1 MNKIVVTLGEPAGI
15 GPDLGV
21 LLAQK
26 KLSKDIIFIADSLLI
41 HQSADKLNKKVDL
54 NVMQNISSKTYS
66 NKNLMNL
73 LPVKLNVKNNPG
85 IMNYKNSEYV
95 INSIKLAA
103 NLCLEKKASAM
114 VTGPISKS
122 ILNKAGFKISGHT
135 EFLAD
140 ICKKKSL
147 MLLMNKKIKVAL
159 HTTHLPIQSV
169 TKEITKA
176 KLKETIS
183 LLNEEMKI
191 KFAISKPKILVTG
204 LNPHAGE
211 DGLLGLQDS
220 KIIAPVIRDF
230 QEKNVC
236 VDGPVAADT
245 AFLRKNIAKYDVIL
259 TMYHDQGLPVIKFD
273 NFKTTVNV
281 TLGLPIVRVSVDH
294 GTALDLVGTGKID
307 TSSFEQAIKVAKKLC
322 NA

>member
-1 MNKIVVTLGEPAGI
+1 MKKIVVTLGEPAGI

-21 LLAQK
+21 LLSQK
-26 KLSKDIIFIADSLLI
+26 KLSKNIIFIADPLLMY
-41 HQSADKLNKKVDL
+41 QSADKLNKKIDI
-54 NVMQNISSKTYS
+54 NVMHNTSSKTYS
-66 NKNLMNL
+66 IKNLINL
-73 LPVKLNVKNNPG
+73 LPVKLNVKNKPG
-85 IMNYKNSEYV
+85 MMNYKNSGYV
-95 INSIKLAA
+95 INSIRLAA
-103 NLCLEKKASAM
+103 NLCLEREASAM

-122 ILNKAGFKISGHT
+122 ILNKAGYKISGHT

-169 TKEITKA
+169 TKEITKI
-176 KLKETIS
+176 KLKKTIS
-183 LLNEEMKI
+183 LLNEEMKK

-211 DGLLGLQDS
+211 DGLLGQQDS
-220 KIIAPVIRDF
+220 KIIAPVIKDF
-230 QEKNVC
+230 QKKNVC

-307 TSSFEQAIKVAKKLC
+307 TSSFEEAIKVAKKLC

>member
-1 MNKIVVTLGEPAGI
+1 MKKIVVTLGEPAGI

-21 LLAQK
+21 LLSQK
-26 KLSKDIIFIADSLLI
+26 KLSKNIIFIADPLLI
-41 HQSADKLNKKVDL
+41 YQSADKLNKKIDI
-54 NVMQNISSKTYS
+54 NVMHNTSSKTYS
-66 NKNLMNL
+66 IKNLINL
-73 LPVKLNVKNNPG
+73 LPVKLNVKNKPG
-85 IMNYKNSEYV
+85 MMNYKNSEYV
-95 INSIKLAA
+95 INSIRLAA
-103 NLCLEKKASAM
+103 NLCLEKEASAM

-122 ILNKAGFKISGHT
+122 ILNKAGYKISGHT

-169 TKEITKA
+169 TKEITKT
-176 KLKETIS
+176 KLKKTIS
-183 LLNEEMKI
+183 LLNEEMKT

-220 KIIAPVIRDF
+220 KIIAPVIKDF
-230 QEKNVC
+230 QKKNVC

>member
-1 MNKIVVTLGEPAGI
+1 VTLGEPAGI

-21 LLAQK
+21 LLSQK
-26 KLSKDIIFIADSLLI
+26 KLSKNIIFIADPLLI
-41 HQSADKLNKKVDL
+41 YQSADKLNKKIDI
-54 NVMQNISSKTYS
+54 NVMHNTSSKTYS
-66 NKNLMNL
+66 IKNLINL
-73 LPVKLNVKNNPG
+73 LPVKLNVKNKPG
-85 IMNYKNSEYV
+85 MMNYKNSEYV
-95 INSIKLAA
+95 INSIRLAA
-103 NLCLEKKASAM
+103 NLCLEREASAM

-122 ILNKAGFKISGHT
+122 ILNKAGYKISGHT

-147 MLLMNKKIKVAL
+147 MLLMNKKIKIAL

-169 TKEITKA
+169 TKEITKI
-176 KLKETIS
+176 KLKKTIS
-183 LLNEEMKI
+183 LLNEEMKT

-220 KIIAPVIRDF
+220 KIIAPVIKDF
-230 QEKNVC
+230 QKKNVC

-245 AFLRKNIAKYDVIL
+245 AFLRKNIAKYDVSL

>member
-1 MNKIVVTLGEPAGI
+1 MTLGEPAGI

-21 LLAQK
+21 LLSEK
-26 KLSKDIIFIADSLLI
+26 KLSKNIIFIADPLLI
-41 HQSADKLNKKVDL
+41 YQSADKLNKKVDI
-54 NVMQNISSKTYS
+54 NVMHNTSSKTYS
-66 NKNLMNL
+66 NKNLINL
-73 LPVKLNVKNNPG
+73 LPVKLNVKNKPG
-85 IMNYKNSEYV
+85 MMNYKNSEYV
-95 INSIKLAA
+95 INSIRLAA
-103 NLCLEKKASAM
+103 NLCLEREASAM

-122 ILNKAGFKISGHT
+122 ILNKAGYKISGHT

-169 TKEITKA
+169 TKEITKT
-176 KLKETIS
+176 KLKKTIS
-183 LLNEEMKI
+183 LLNEEMKT

-220 KIIAPVIRDF
+220 KIIAPVIKDF
-230 QEKNVC
+230 QKKNVC

-307 TSSFEQAIKVAKKLC
+307 TSSFEEAIKVAKKLC

>member
-1 MNKIVVTLGEPAGI
+1 MKKIVVTLGEPAGI

-21 LLAQK
+21 LLSQK
-26 KLSKDIIFIADSLLI
+26 KLSKNIIFIADPLLI
-41 HQSADKLNKKVDL
+41 YQSADRLNKKIDI
-54 NVMQNISSKTYS
+54 NVMHNSSSKTYS
-66 NKNLMNL
+66 NKNLINL
-73 LPVKLNVKNNPG
+73 LPVKLNVKNKPG
-85 IMNYKNSEYV
+85 MMNYKNSEYV
-95 INSIKLAA
+95 INSIRLAA
-103 NLCLEKKASAM
+103 NLCLEKEASAM

-122 ILNKAGFKISGHT
+122 ILNKAGYKISGHT

-169 TKEITKA
+169 TKEITKT
-176 KLKETIS
+176 KLKKTIS
-183 LLNEEMKI
+183 LLNEEMKT

-220 KIIAPVIRDF
+220 KIIAPVIKDF
-230 QEKNVC
+230 QKKNVC

-294 GTALDLVGTGKID
+294 GTALDLVGTGNID

>member
-1 MNKIVVTLGEPAGI
+1 MKKIVVTLGEPAGI

-21 LLAQK
+21 LLSHK
-26 KLSKDIIFIADSLLI
+26 KIYKNIIFIADPSLI
-41 HQSADKLNKKVDL
+41 YQSANKLNKKIDI
-54 NVMQNISSKTYS
+54 NIMENISSKTYS

-73 LPVKLNVKNNPG
+73 LPVKLCVKNKPG
-85 IMNYKNSEYV
+85 LMNYKNSKYV
-95 INSIKLAA
+95 VNTIELAA
-103 NLCLEKKASAM
+103 NLCLDKKVSAM

-169 TKEITKA
+169 TKEVTKA
-176 KLKETIS
+176 KLKKTIS

-211 DGLLGLQDS
+211 DGLLGMQDS
-220 KIIAPVIRDF
+220 KIIAPVIKDF
-230 QEKNVC
+230 KIKNVD

-273 NFKTTVNV
+273 DFKTTVNV

-294 GTALDLVGTGKID
+294 GTALELVGTGKID
-307 TSSFEQAIKVAKKLC
+307 TSSFEEAIKVARKLC

>member
-1 MNKIVVTLGEPAGI
+1 MTLGEPAGI

-21 LLAQK
+21 LLSQK
-26 KLSKDIIFIADSLLI
+26 KLSKNIIFIADPLLI
-41 HQSADKLNKKVDL
+41 YQSADKLNKKIDI
-54 NVMQNISSKTYS
+54 NVMHNTSSKTYS
-66 NKNLMNL
+66 NKNLINL
-73 LPVKLNVKNNPG
+73 LPVKLNVKNKPG
-85 IMNYKNSEYV
+85 MMNYKNSEYV
-95 INSIKLAA
+95 INSIRLAA
-103 NLCLEKKASAM
+103 NLCLEREASAM

-122 ILNKAGFKISGHT
+122 ILNKAGYKISGHT

-169 TKEITKA
+169 TKEITKT
-176 KLKETIS
+176 KLKKTIS
-183 LLNEEMKI
+183 LLNEEMKT

-220 KIIAPVIRDF
+220 KIIAPVIKDF
-230 QEKNVC
+230 QKKNVC

-307 TSSFEQAIKVAKKLC
+307 TSSFEEAIKVAKKLC

>member
-1 MNKIVVTLGEPAGI
+1 MKKIVVTLGEPAGI

-21 LLAQK
+21 LLSQK
-26 KLSKDIIFIADSLLI
+26 KLSKNIIFIADPLLI
-41 HQSADKLNKKVDL
+41 YQSADKLNKKIDI
-54 NVMQNISSKTYS
+54 NVMHNTSSKTYS
-66 NKNLMNL
+66 NKNLINL
-73 LPVKLNVKNNPG
+73 LPVKLNVKNKPG
-85 IMNYKNSEYV
+85 MMNYKNSEYV
-95 INSIKLAA
+95 INSIRLAA
-103 NLCLEKKASAM
+103 NLCLDKEASAM

-122 ILNKAGFKISGHT
+122 ILNKAGYKISGHT

-147 MLLMNKKIKVAL
+147 MLLMNKKIKIAL

-169 TKEITKA
+169 TKEITKT
-176 KLKETIS
+176 KLKKTIS
-183 LLNEEMKI
+183 LLNEEMKT

-220 KIIAPVIRDF
+220 KIIAPVIKDF
-230 QEKNVC
+230 QKKNVC

-307 TSSFEQAIKVAKKLC
+307 TSSFEEAIKVAKKLC

>member
-1 MNKIVVTLGEPAGI
+1 MKKIVVTLGEPAGI

-21 LLAQK
+21 LLSQK
-26 KLSKDIIFIADSLLI
+26 KLSKNIIFIADPSLI
-41 HQSADKLNKKVDL
+41 YQSADKLNKKVDI
-54 NVMQNISSKTYS
+54 NVMHNSSSKTYS

-73 LPVKLNVKNNPG
+73 LPVKLNVKNKPG
-85 IMNYKNSEYV
+85 MMNYKNSGYV
-95 INSIKLAA
+95 INSIRLAA
-103 NLCLEKKASAM
+103 NLCLEREASAM

-122 ILNKAGFKISGHT
+122 ILNKAGYKISGHT

-169 TKEITKA
+169 TKEITKT
-176 KLKETIS
+176 KLKKTIS
-183 LLNEEMKI
+183 LLNEEMKK

-211 DGLLGLQDS
+211 DGLLGQQDS
-220 KIIAPVIRDF
+220 KIIAPVIKDF
-230 QEKNVC
+230 QKKNVC

>member
-1 MNKIVVTLGEPAGI
+1 MKKIVVTLGEPAGI

-21 LLAQK
+21 LLSQK
-26 KLSKDIIFIADSLLI
+26 KLSKNIIFIADHLLI
-41 HQSADKLNKKVDL
+41 YQSADKLNKKIDI
-54 NVMQNISSKTYS
+54 NVMHNTSSKTYS
-66 NKNLMNL
+66 NKNLINL
-73 LPVKLNVKNNPG
+73 LPVKLNVKNKPG
-85 IMNYKNSEYV
+85 MMNYKNSEYV
-95 INSIKLAA
+95 INSIRLAA
-103 NLCLEKKASAM
+103 NLCLEKEASAM

-122 ILNKAGFKISGHT
+122 ILNKAGYKISGHT

-147 MLLMNKKIKVAL
+147 MLLMNKKIKIAL

-169 TKEITKA
+169 TKEITKT
-176 KLKETIS
+176 KLKKTIS
-183 LLNEEMKI
+183 LLNEEMKT

-220 KIIAPVIRDF
+220 KIIAPVIKDF
-230 QEKNVC
+230 QKKNVC

-307 TSSFEQAIKVAKKLC
+307 TSSFEEAIKVAKKLC

>member
-1 MNKIVVTLGEPAGI
+1 MKKIVVTLGEPAGI

-21 LLAQK
+21 LLSQK
-26 KLSKDIIFIADSLLI
+26 KLSKNIIFIADPLLI
-41 HQSADKLNKKVDL
+41 YQSADKLNKKIDI
-54 NVMQNISSKTYS
+54 NVMHNTSSKTYS
-66 NKNLMNL
+66 NKNLINL
-73 LPVKLNVKNNPG
+73 LPVKLNVKNKPG
-85 IMNYKNSEYV
+85 MMNYKNSEYV
-95 INSIKLAA
+95 INSIRLAA
-103 NLCLEKKASAM
+103 NLCLEKEASAM

-122 ILNKAGFKISGHT
+122 ILNKAGYKISGHT

-147 MLLMNKKIKVAL
+147 MLLMNKKIKIAL

-169 TKEITKA
+169 TKEITKT
-176 KLKETIS
+176 KLKKTIS
-183 LLNEEMKI
+183 LLNEEMKK

-220 KIIAPVIRDF
+220 KIIAPVIKDF
-230 QEKNVC
+230 QKKNVC

-307 TSSFEQAIKVAKKLC
+307 TSSFEEAIKVAKKLC

>member
-1 MNKIVVTLGEPAGI
+1 MKKIVVTLGEPAGI

-21 LLAQK
+21 LLSQK
-26 KLSKDIIFIADSLLI
+26 KLSKNIIFIADPLLI
-41 HQSADKLNKKVDL
+41 YQSADKLNKKIDI
-54 NVMQNISSKTYS
+54 NVMHNTSSKTYS
-66 NKNLMNL
+66 NKNLINL
-73 LPVKLNVKNNPG
+73 LPVKLNVKNKPG
-85 IMNYKNSEYV
+85 MMNYKNSEYV
-95 INSIKLAA
+95 INSIRQAA
-103 NLCLEKKASAM
+103 NLCLEKEASAM

-122 ILNKAGFKISGHT
+122 ILNKAGYKISGHT

-147 MLLMNKKIKVAL
+147 MLLMNKKIKIAL

-169 TKEITKA
+169 TKEITKT
-176 KLKETIS
+176 KLKKTIS
-183 LLNEEMKI
+183 LLNEEMKT

-220 KIIAPVIRDF
+220 KIIAPVIKDF
-230 QEKNVC
+230 QKKNVC

-245 AFLRKNIAKYDVIL
+245 AFLRKNIVKYDVIL

>member
-1 MNKIVVTLGEPAGI
+1 MKKIVVTLGEPAGI

-21 LLAQK
+21 LLSQK
-26 KLSKDIIFIADSLLI
+26 KLSKNIVFIADPLLI
-41 HQSADKLNKKVDL
+41 YQSADKLNKKIDI
-54 NVMQNISSKTYS
+54 NVMHNTSSKTYS
-66 NKNLMNL
+66 NKNLINL
-73 LPVKLNVKNNPG
+73 LPVKLNVKNKPG
-85 IMNYKNSEYV
+85 MMNYKNSEYV
-95 INSIKLAA
+95 INSIRLAA
-103 NLCLEKKASAM
+103 NLCLEKEASAM

-122 ILNKAGFKISGHT
+122 ILNKAGYKISGHT

-147 MLLMNKKIKVAL
+147 MLLMNEKIKVAL

-169 TKEITKA
+169 TKEITKT
-176 KLKETIS
+176 KLKKTIS
-183 LLNEEMKI
+183 LLNEEMKT

-220 KIIAPVIRDF
+220 KIIAPVIKDF
-230 QEKNVC
+230 QKKNVC

-307 TSSFEQAIKVAKKLC
+307 TSSFEEAIKVAKKLC

>member
-1 MNKIVVTLGEPAGI
+1 MKKIVVTLGEPAGI

-21 LLAQK
+21 LLSQK
-26 KLSKDIIFIADSLLI
+26 KLSKNIIFIADPLLI
-41 HQSADKLNKKVDL
+41 YQSADKLNKKVDI
-54 NVMQNISSKTYS
+54 NVMRDTSSKTYS
-66 NKNLMNL
+66 DKNLINL
-73 LPVKLNVKNNPG
+73 LPVKLNVKNKPG
-85 IMNYKNSEYV
+85 MMNYRNSGYV

-103 NLCLEKKASAM
+103 NLCLEKEASAM

-122 ILNKAGFKISGHT
+122 ILNKAGYKISGHT

-176 KLKETIS
+176 KLKKTIS
-183 LLNEEMKI
+183 LLNEEMKK
-191 KFAISKPKILVTG
+191 KFAITKPRILVTG

-220 KIIAPVIRDF
+220 KIIAPVIKDF

-273 NFKTTVNV
+273 SFKTTVNV

>member
-169 TKEITKA
+169 TKEITKV
-176 KLKETIS
+176 KLKKTIS

-307 TSSFEQAIKVAKKLC
+307 TSSFEEAIKVAKKLC

>member
-1 MNKIVVTLGEPAGI
+1 MKKIVVTLGEPAGI

-21 LLAQK
+21 LLSQK
-26 KLSKDIIFIADSLLI
+26 KLSKNIIFIADPLLI
-41 HQSADKLNKKVDL
+41 YQSADKLNKKIDI
-54 NVMQNISSKTYS
+54 NVMHNTSSKTYS
-66 NKNLMNL
+66 NKNLINL
-73 LPVKLNVKNNPG
+73 LPVKLNVKNKPG
-85 IMNYKNSEYV
+85 MMNYKNSEYV
-95 INSIKLAA
+95 INSIRLAA
-103 NLCLEKKASAM
+103 NLCLEKEASAM

-122 ILNKAGFKISGHT
+122 ILNKAGYKISGHT

-169 TKEITKA
+169 TKEITKT
-176 KLKETIS
+176 KLKKTIS
-183 LLNEEMKI
+183 LLNEEMKT

-220 KIIAPVIRDF
+220 KIIAPVIKDF
-230 QEKNVC
+230 QKKNVC

>member
-1 MNKIVVTLGEPAGI
+1 MKKIVVTLGEPAGI

-21 LLAQK
+21 LLSQK
-26 KLSKDIIFIADSLLI
+26 KLSKNIIFIADPLLI
-41 HQSADKLNKKVDL
+41 YQSADRLNKKIDI
-54 NVMQNISSKTYS
+54 NVMHNSSSKTYS
-66 NKNLMNL
+66 NKNLINL
-73 LPVKLNVKNNPG
+73 LPVKLNVKNKPG
-85 IMNYKNSEYV
+85 MMNYKNSEYV
-95 INSIKLAA
+95 INSIRLAA
-103 NLCLEKKASAM
+103 NLCLEKEASAM

-122 ILNKAGFKISGHT
+122 ILNKAGYKISGHT

-169 TKEITKA
+169 TKEITKT
-176 KLKETIS
+176 KLKKTIS
-183 LLNEEMKI
+183 LLNEEMKT

-220 KIIAPVIRDF
+220 KIIAPVIKDF
-230 QEKNVC
+230 QKKNVC

-307 TSSFEQAIKVAKKLC
+307 TSSFEQAIKVAKELC

>member
-1 MNKIVVTLGEPAGI
+1 MKKIVVTLGEPAGI

-21 LLAQK
+21 LLSQK
-26 KLSKDIIFIADSLLI
+26 KLSKNIVFIADPLLI
-41 HQSADKLNKKVDL
+41 YQSADKLNKKIDI
-54 NVMQNISSKTYS
+54 NVMHNTSSKTYS
-66 NKNLMNL
+66 NKNLINL
-73 LPVKLNVKNNPG
+73 LPVKLNVKNKPG
-85 IMNYKNSEYV
+85 MMNYKNSEYV
-95 INSIKLAA
+95 INSIRLAA
-103 NLCLEKKASAM
+103 NLCLEREASAM

-122 ILNKAGFKISGHT
+122 ILNKAGYKISGHT

-169 TKEITKA
+169 TKEITKT
-176 KLKETIS
+176 KLKKTIS
-183 LLNEEMKI
+183 LLNEEMKT

-220 KIIAPVIRDF
+220 KIIAPVIKDF
-230 QEKNVC
+230 QKKNVC

-307 TSSFEQAIKVAKKLC
+307 TSSFEEAIKVAKKLC

>member
-1 MNKIVVTLGEPAGI
+1 MKKIVVTLGEPAGI

-21 LLAQK
+21 LLSQK
-26 KLSKDIIFIADSLLI
+26 KLSKNIIFIADPLLI
-41 HQSADKLNKKVDL
+41 YQSADKLNKKIDI
-54 NVMQNISSKTYS
+54 NVMHNTSSKTYS
-66 NKNLMNL
+66 NKNLINL
-73 LPVKLNVKNNPG
+73 LPVKLNVKNKPG
-85 IMNYKNSEYV
+85 MMNYKNSEYV
-95 INSIKLAA
+95 INSIRLAA
-103 NLCLEKKASAM
+103 NLCLEKEASAM

-122 ILNKAGFKISGHT
+122 ILNKAGYKISGHT

-147 MLLMNKKIKVAL
+147 MLLMNKKIKIAL

-169 TKEITKA
+169 TKEITKT
-176 KLKETIS
+176 KLKKTIS
-183 LLNEEMKI
+183 LLNEEMKS

-211 DGLLGLQDS
+211 DGLLGQQDS
-220 KIIAPVIRDF
+220 KIIAPVIKDF
-230 QEKNVC
+230 QKKNVC

-245 AFLRKNIAKYDVIL
+245 AFLRKNIVKYDVIL

-307 TSSFEQAIKVAKKLC
+307 TSSFEEAIKVAKKLC

>member
-1 MNKIVVTLGEPAGI
+1 MKKIVVTLGEPAGI

-21 LLAQK
+21 LLSQK
-26 KLSKDIIFIADSLLI
+26 KLSKNIIFIADPLLI
-41 HQSADKLNKKVDL
+41 YQSADRLNKKIDI
-54 NVMQNISSKTYS
+54 NVMHNSSSKTYS
-66 NKNLMNL
+66 NKNLINL
-73 LPVKLNVKNNPG
+73 LPVKLNVKNKPG
-85 IMNYKNSEYV
+85 MMNYKNSGYV
-95 INSIKLAA
+95 INSIRLAA
-103 NLCLEKKASAM
+103 NLCLEKEASAM

-122 ILNKAGFKISGHT
+122 ILNKAGYKISGHT

-169 TKEITKA
+169 TKEITKT
-176 KLKETIS
+176 KLKKTIS
-183 LLNEEMKI
+183 LLNEEMKK

-211 DGLLGLQDS
+211 DGLLGQQDS
-220 KIIAPVIRDF
+220 KIIAPVIKDF
-230 QEKNVC
+230 QKKNVC

>member
-1 MNKIVVTLGEPAGI
+1 MKKIVVTLGEPAGI

-21 LLAQK
+21 LLSQK
-26 KLSKDIIFIADSLLI
+26 KLSKNIIFIADPLLI
-41 HQSADKLNKKVDL
+41 YQSADKLNKKIDI
-54 NVMQNISSKTYS
+54 NVMHNTSSKTYS
-66 NKNLMNL
+66 NKNLINL
-73 LPVKLNVKNNPG
+73 LPVKLNVKNKPG
-85 IMNYKNSEYV
+85 VMNYKNSEYV
-95 INSIKLAA
+95 INSIRLAA
-103 NLCLEKKASAM
+103 NLCLEKEASAM

-122 ILNKAGFKISGHT
+122 ILNKAGYKISGHT

-147 MLLMNKKIKVAL
+147 MLLMNKKIKIAL

-169 TKEITKA
+169 TKEITKT
-176 KLKETIS
+176 KLKKTIS
-183 LLNEEMKI
+183 LLNEEMKT

-220 KIIAPVIRDF
+220 KIIAPVIKDF
-230 QEKNVC
+230 QKKNVC

-307 TSSFEQAIKVAKKLC
+307 TSSFEEAIKVAKKLC

>member
-1 MNKIVVTLGEPAGI
+1 MKKIVVTLGEPAGI

-21 LLAQK
+21 LLSQK
-26 KLSKDIIFIADSLLI
+26 KLSKNIIFIADPLLI
-41 HQSADKLNKKVDL
+41 YQSADRLNKKIDI
-54 NVMQNISSKTYS
+54 NVMHNSSSKTYS
-66 NKNLMNL
+66 NKNLINL
-73 LPVKLNVKNNPG
+73 LPVKLNVKNKPG
-85 IMNYKNSEYV
+85 MMNYKNSEYV
-95 INSIKLAA
+95 INSIRLAA
-103 NLCLEKKASAM
+103 NLCLEKEASAM

-122 ILNKAGFKISGHT
+122 ILNKAGYKISGHT

-169 TKEITKA
+169 TKEITKT
-176 KLKETIS
+176 KLKKTIS
-183 LLNEEMKI
+183 LLNEEMKK

-220 KIIAPVIRDF
+220 KIIAPVIKDF
-230 QEKNVC
+230 QKKNVC

-322 NA
+322 HA

>member
-1 MNKIVVTLGEPAGI
+1 MTLGEPAGI

-21 LLAQK
+21 LLSQK
-26 KLSKDIIFIADSLLI
+26 KLSKNIIFIADPLLI
-41 HQSADKLNKKVDL
+41 YQSADKLNKKIDI
-54 NVMQNISSKTYS
+54 NVMHNTSSKTYS
-66 NKNLMNL
+66 NKNLINL
-73 LPVKLNVKNNPG
+73 LPVKLNVKNKPG
-85 IMNYKNSEYV
+85 MMNYKNSEYV
-95 INSIKLAA
+95 INSIRLAA
-103 NLCLEKKASAM
+103 NLCLEKEASAM

-122 ILNKAGFKISGHT
+122 ILNKAGYKISGHT

-169 TKEITKA
+169 TKEITKT
-176 KLKETIS
+176 KLKKTIS
-183 LLNEEMKI
+183 LLNEEMKT

-220 KIIAPVIRDF
+220 KIIAPVIKDF
-230 QEKNVC
+230 QKKNVC

>member
-1 MNKIVVTLGEPAGI
+1 MKKIVVTLGEPAGI

-21 LLAQK
+21 LLSQK
-26 KLSKDIIFIADSLLI
+26 KLSKNIIFIADPLLI
-41 HQSADKLNKKVDL
+41 YQSADKLNKKIDI
-54 NVMQNISSKTYS
+54 NVMHNTSSKTYS
-66 NKNLMNL
+66 NKNLINL
-73 LPVKLNVKNNPG
+73 LPVKLNVKNKPG
-85 IMNYKNSEYV
+85 MMNYKNSEYV
-95 INSIKLAA
+95 INSIRLAA
-103 NLCLEKKASAM
+103 NLCLEKEASAM

-122 ILNKAGFKISGHT
+122 ILNKAGYKISGHT

-147 MLLMNKKIKVAL
+147 MLLMNKKIKIAL

-169 TKEITKA
+169 TKEITKT
-176 KLKETIS
+176 KLKKTIS
-183 LLNEEMKI
+183 LLNEEMKT

-220 KIIAPVIRDF
+220 KIIAPVIKDF
-230 QEKNVC
+230 QKKNVC

>member
-1 MNKIVVTLGEPAGI
+1 MKKIVVTLGEPAGI

-21 LLAQK
+21 LLSQK
-26 KLSKDIIFIADSLLI
+26 KLSKNIIFIADPLLI
-41 HQSADKLNKKVDL
+41 YQSADRLNKKIDI
-54 NVMQNISSKTYS
+54 NVMHNSSSKTYS
-66 NKNLMNL
+66 NKNLINL
-73 LPVKLNVKNNPG
+73 LPVKLNVKNKPG
-85 IMNYKNSEYV
+85 MMNYKNSEYV
-95 INSIKLAA
+95 INSIRLAA
-103 NLCLEKKASAM
+103 NLCLEREASAM

-122 ILNKAGFKISGHT
+122 ILNKAGYKISGHT

-169 TKEITKA
+169 TKEITKT
-176 KLKETIS
+176 KLKKTIS
-183 LLNEEMKI
+183 LLNEEMKT

-220 KIIAPVIRDF
+220 KIIAPVIKDF
-230 QEKNVC
+230 QKKNVC

-322 NA
+322 HA

>member
-1 MNKIVVTLGEPAGI
+1 MKKIVVTLGEPAGI

-21 LLAQK
+21 LLSQK
-26 KLSKDIIFIADSLLI
+26 KLSKNIIFIADPLLI
-41 HQSADKLNKKVDL
+41 YQSADKLNKKIDI
-54 NVMQNISSKTYS
+54 NVMHNTSSKTYS
-66 NKNLMNL
+66 NKNLINL
-73 LPVKLNVKNNPG
+73 LPVKLNVKNKPG
-85 IMNYKNSEYV
+85 MMNYKNSGYV
-95 INSIKLAA
+95 INSIRLAA
-103 NLCLEKKASAM
+103 NLCLEKEASAM

-122 ILNKAGFKISGHT
+122 ILNKAGYKISGHT

-147 MLLMNKKIKVAL
+147 MLLMNKKIKIAL

-169 TKEITKA
+169 TKEITKT
-176 KLKETIS
+176 KLKKTIS
-183 LLNEEMKI
+183 LLNEEMKT
-191 KFAISKPKILVTG
+191 KFTISKPKILVTG

-211 DGLLGLQDS
+211 DGLLGQQDS
-220 KIIAPVIRDF
+220 KIIAPVIKDF
-230 QEKNVC
+230 QKKNVC

-307 TSSFEQAIKVAKKLC
+307 TSSFEEAIKVAKKLC

>member
-1 MNKIVVTLGEPAGI
+1 MKKIVVTLGEPAGI

-21 LLAQK
+21 LLSQK
-26 KLSKDIIFIADSLLI
+26 KLSKNIIFIADPLLI
-41 HQSADKLNKKVDL
+41 YQSADRLNKKIDI
-54 NVMQNISSKTYS
+54 NVMHNSSSKTYS
-66 NKNLMNL
+66 NKNLINL
-73 LPVKLNVKNNPG
+73 LPVKLNVKNKPG
-85 IMNYKNSEYV
+85 MMNYKNSEYV
-95 INSIKLAA
+95 INSIRLAA
-103 NLCLEKKASAM
+103 NLCLEKEASAM

-122 ILNKAGFKISGHT
+122 ILNKAGYKISGHT

-169 TKEITKA
+169 TKEITKT
-176 KLKETIS
+176 KLKKTIS
-183 LLNEEMKI
+183 LLNEEMKT

-220 KIIAPVIRDF
+220 KIIAPVIKDF
-230 QEKNVC
+230 QKKNVC

-322 NA
+322 HA

>member
-1 MNKIVVTLGEPAGI
+1 MTLGEPAGI

-21 LLAQK
+21 LLSQK
-26 KLSKDIIFIADSLLI
+26 KLSKNIIFIADPLLI
-41 HQSADKLNKKVDL
+41 YQSADRLNKKIDI
-54 NVMQNISSKTYS
+54 NVMHNSSSKTYS

-73 LPVKLNVKNNPG
+73 LPVKLNVKNKPG
-85 IMNYKNSEYV
+85 MMNYKNSEYV
-95 INSIKLAA
+95 INSIRLAA
-103 NLCLEKKASAM
+103 NLCLEKEASAM

-122 ILNKAGFKISGHT
+122 ILNKAGYKISGHT

-169 TKEITKA
+169 TKEITKI
-176 KLKETIS
+176 KLKKTIS
-183 LLNEEMKI
+183 LLNEERKK

-211 DGLLGLQDS
+211 DGLLGQQDS
-220 KIIAPVIRDF
+220 KIIAPVIKDF
-230 QEKNVC
+230 QKKNVC

-322 NA
+322 HA

>member
-1 MNKIVVTLGEPAGI
+1 MKKIVVTLGEPAGI

-21 LLAQK
+21 LLSQK
-26 KLSKDIIFIADSLLI
+26 KLSKNIIFIADPLLI
-41 HQSADKLNKKVDL
+41 YQSADRLNKKIDI
-54 NVMQNISSKTYS
+54 NVMHNSSSKTYS
-66 NKNLMNL
+66 NKNLINL
-73 LPVKLNVKNNPG
+73 LPVKLNVKNKPG
-85 IMNYKNSEYV
+85 MMNYKNSEYV
-95 INSIKLAA
+95 INSIRLAA
-103 NLCLEKKASAM
+103 NLCLEKEASAM

-122 ILNKAGFKISGHT
+122 ILNKAGYKISGHT

-169 TKEITKA
+169 TKEITKT
-176 KLKETIS
+176 KLKKTIS
-183 LLNEEMKI
+183 LLNEEMKK

-220 KIIAPVIRDF
+220 KIIAPVIKDF
-230 QEKNVC
+230 QKKNVC

-307 TSSFEQAIKVAKKLC
+307 TSSFEEAIKVAKKLC

>member
-1 MNKIVVTLGEPAGI
+1 MTLGEPAGI

-21 LLAQK
+21 LLSQK
-26 KLSKDIIFIADSLLI
+26 KLSKNIIFIADPLLI
-41 HQSADKLNKKVDL
+41 YQSADKLNKKIDI
-54 NVMQNISSKTYS
+54 NVMHNTSSKTYS
-66 NKNLMNL
+66 NKNLINL
-73 LPVKLNVKNNPG
+73 LPVKLNVKNKPG
-85 IMNYKNSEYV
+85 MMNYKNSEYV
-95 INSIKLAA
+95 INSIRLAA
-103 NLCLEKKASAM
+103 NLCLEKEASAM

-122 ILNKAGFKISGHT
+122 ILNKAGYKISGHT

-147 MLLMNKKIKVAL
+147 MLLMNKKIKIAL

-169 TKEITKA
+169 TKEITKT
-176 KLKETIS
+176 KLKKTIS
-183 LLNEEMKI
+183 LLNEEMKT

-220 KIIAPVIRDF
+220 KIIAPVIKDF
-230 QEKNVC
+230 QKKNVC

>member
-1 MNKIVVTLGEPAGI
+1 VTLGEPAGI

-21 LLAQK
+21 LLSQK
-26 KLSKDIIFIADSLLI
+26 KLSKNIIFIADPLLI
-41 HQSADKLNKKVDL
+41 YQSADRLNKKIDI
-54 NVMQNISSKTYS
+54 NVMHNSSSKTYS
-66 NKNLMNL
+66 NKNLINL
-73 LPVKLNVKNNPG
+73 LPVKLNVKNKPG
-85 IMNYKNSEYV
+85 MMNYKNSEYV
-95 INSIKLAA
+95 INSIRLAA
-103 NLCLEKKASAM
+103 NLCLEKEASAM

-122 ILNKAGFKISGHT
+122 ILNKAGYKISGHT

-169 TKEITKA
+169 TKEITKT
-176 KLKETIS
+176 KLKKTIS
-183 LLNEEMKI
+183 LLNEEMKT

-220 KIIAPVIRDF
+220 KIIAPVIKDF
-230 QEKNVC
+230 QKKNVC

-322 NA
+322 HA

>member
-1 MNKIVVTLGEPAGI
+1 MKKIVVTLGEPAGI

-21 LLAQK
+21 LLSQK
-26 KLSKDIIFIADSLLI
+26 KLSKNIIFIADPLLI
-41 HQSADKLNKKVDL
+41 YQSADKLNKKVDL
-54 NVMQNISSKTYS
+54 NVMHNISSKSYS
-66 NKNLMNL
+66 NKNLINV
-73 LPVKLNVKNNPG
+73 LPVKLNVKNKPG
-85 IMNYKNSEYV
+85 MMNYKNSGYV
-95 INSIKLAA
+95 INSIRLAA
-103 NLCLEKKASAM
+103 NLCLEKEASAM

-122 ILNKAGFKISGHT
+122 ILNKAGYKISGHT

-169 TKEITKA
+169 TKEITKT
-176 KLKETIS
+176 KLKKTIS
-183 LLNEEMKI
+183 LLNEEMKT

-211 DGLLGLQDS
+211 DGLLGQQDS
-220 KIIAPVIRDF
+220 KIIAPVIKDI

>member
-1 MNKIVVTLGEPAGI
+1 MTLGEPAGI

-169 TKEITKA
+169 TRITKV
-176 KLKETIS
+176 KLKKTIS
-183 LLNEEMKI
+183 LLNEEMKT

-220 KIIAPVIRDF
+220 KIIAPVIKDF
-230 QEKNVC
+230 QK
-236 VDGPVAADT
+236 
-245 AFLRKNIAKYDVIL
+245 K
-259 TMYHDQGLPVIKFD
+259 M
-273 NFKTTVNV
+273 
-281 TLGLPIVRVSVDH
+281 SVLMDRWQQ
-294 GTALDLVGTGKID
+294 IQP
-307 TSSFEQAIKVAKKLC
+307 F
-322 NA
+322 

>member
-1 MNKIVVTLGEPAGI
+1 MTLGEPAGI

-21 LLAQK
+21 LLSQK
-26 KLSKDIIFIADSLLI
+26 KLSKNIIFIADPLLI
-41 HQSADKLNKKVDL
+41 YQSADKLNKKIDI
-54 NVMQNISSKTYS
+54 NVMHNTSSKTYS
-66 NKNLMNL
+66 NKNLINL
-73 LPVKLNVKNNPG
+73 LPVKLNVKNKPG
-85 IMNYKNSEYV
+85 MMNYKNSEYV
-95 INSIKLAA
+95 INSIRLAA
-103 NLCLEKKASAM
+103 NLCLEREASAM

-122 ILNKAGFKISGHT
+122 ILNKAGYKISGHT

-147 MLLMNKKIKVAL
+147 MLLMNKKIKIAL

-169 TKEITKA
+169 TKEITKT
-176 KLKETIS
+176 KLKKTIS
-183 LLNEEMKI
+183 LLNEEMKT

-220 KIIAPVIRDF
+220 KIIAPVIKDF
-230 QEKNVC
+230 QKKNVC

-307 TSSFEQAIKVAKKLC
+307 TSSFEEAIKVAKKLC

>member
-1 MNKIVVTLGEPAGI
+1 MKKIVVTLGEPAGI

-21 LLAQK
+21 LLSQK
-26 KLSKDIIFIADSLLI
+26 KLSKNIIFIADPLLI
-41 HQSADKLNKKVDL
+41 YQSADKLNKKIDI
-54 NVMQNISSKTYS
+54 NVMHNTSSKTYS
-66 NKNLMNL
+66 IKNLINL
-73 LPVKLNVKNNPG
+73 LPVKLNVKNKPG
-85 IMNYKNSEYV
+85 MMNYKNSGYV
-95 INSIKLAA
+95 INSIRLAA
-103 NLCLEKKASAM
+103 NLCLEREASAM

-122 ILNKAGFKISGHT
+122 ILNKAGYKISGHT

-169 TKEITKA
+169 TKEITKT
-176 KLKETIS
+176 KLKKTIS
-183 LLNEEMKI
+183 LLNEEMKK

-211 DGLLGLQDS
+211 DGLLGQQDS
-220 KIIAPVIRDF
+220 KIIAPVIKDF
-230 QEKNVC
+230 QKKNVC

-245 AFLRKNIAKYDVIL
+245 AFLRKNIVKYDVIL

-307 TSSFEQAIKVAKKLC
+307 TSSFEEAIKVAKKLC

>member
-1 MNKIVVTLGEPAGI
+1 MTLGEPAGI

-21 LLAQK
+21 LLSQK
-26 KLSKDIIFIADSLLI
+26 KLSKNIIFIADPLLI
-41 HQSADKLNKKVDL
+41 YQSADKLNKKIDI
-54 NVMQNISSKTYS
+54 NVMHNTSSKTYS
-66 NKNLMNL
+66 NKNLINL
-73 LPVKLNVKNNPG
+73 LPVKLNVKNKPG
-85 IMNYKNSEYV
+85 MMNYKNSEYV
-95 INSIKLAA
+95 INSIRLAA
-103 NLCLEKKASAM
+103 NLCLEKEASAM

-122 ILNKAGFKISGHT
+122 ILNKAGYKISGHT

-147 MLLMNKKIKVAL
+147 MLLMNKKIKIAL

-169 TKEITKA
+169 TKEITKT
-176 KLKETIS
+176 KLKKTIS
-183 LLNEEMKI
+183 LLNEEMKT

-220 KIIAPVIRDF
+220 KIIAPVIKDF
-230 QEKNVC
+230 QKKNVC

-307 TSSFEQAIKVAKKLC
+307 TSSFEEAIKVAKKLC